1 MLQINRNIAAM
12 VTVWY
17 KSAVC
22 RVSLLGAGREV
33 RVNSGEDCIAGL
45 PFHAFQQELRNFV
58 CAGSRCG

>member
-45 PFHAFQQELRNFV
+45 PFHVFQQVLRV
-58 CAGSRCG
+58 VGSAGSQFG